1 MFPKR
6 IPEIQR
12 NEVARSAEGM
22 TGKKRRDRTAARR
35 IEANKLI
42 RILPRFIGHSIVV

>member
-12 NEVARSAEGM
+12 NEGARSAEGT
-22 TGKKRRDRTAARR
+22 TGKKRRDRTARL
-35 IEANKLI
+35 IEANELI
-42 RILPRFIGHSIVV
+42 RILPLFIGHSVVV